1 MPYNKQKQ
9 LRRHIMLE
17 LNKIGK
23 QIKLLR
29 KAKGLTGEK
38 LAEILQISPQAIS
51 KWENGKCLPETMLLP
66 ELAKALNCNID
77 TLLIPRDDEL
87 EENDKVT
94 NFYENVNED
103 VRLEKQT
110 LEYTRSKNII
120 SRYLFNN
127 DMEIADVGGGSGPY
141 SFWLAEQGHNVHL
154 LDVTPKH
161 IEIAKQ
167 KIKDTNIDLSSCLCA
182 DARNLPYKNESM
194 DLVLIMGALY
204 HLQSQDSRAKCLS
217 EAFRVLK
224 RGGHVICTVIS
235 RYTVLV
241 ATLKWNLSH
250 IYDLDTLRKIIET
263 GKVEGF
269 TFPHAYFHTPNE
281 IINELSTAGFYNTH
295 AIAVEGIANAFG
307 DYSLPADEK
316 ESTRLLKH
324 IELIESTPELIGA
337 SRNIIAVGKKA

>member
-1 MPYNKQKQ
+1 
-9 LRRHIMLE
+9 MLD
-17 LNKIGK
+17 LIKIGR
-23 QIKLLR
+23 QIALLR
-29 KAKGLTGEK
+29 KAKGLTGER
-38 LAEILQISPQAIS
+38 LADILQISPQAIS

-66 ELAKALNCNID
+66 QLAKALDSNID
-77 TLLIPRDDEL
+77 TLLMPKDEPCIL

-94 NFYENVNED
+94 DFYENVNED

-110 LEYTRSKNII
+110 LEFTRSKNII
-120 SRYLFNN
+120 TRHLVSDN
-127 DMEIADVGGGSGPY
+127 MEIADIGGGSGPY
-141 SFWLAEQGHNVHL
+141 SFWLAEQGHRVHL
-154 LDVTPKH
+154 LDVTQKH

-167 KIKDTNIDLSSCLCA
+167 KMKANNIALSSCICA
-182 DARNLPYKNESM
+182 DARSLPYKNESM

-204 HLQSQDSRAKCLS
+204 HLQAQESRAKCLS

-224 RGGHVICTVIS
+224 RGGHVLCTVIS

-250 IYDLDTLRKIIET
+250 INDIDTLKKIIET

-269 TFPHAYFHTPNE
+269 TFPQAYFHTPNE

-295 AIAVEGIANAFG
+295 VIAVEGIANAFG
-307 DYSLPADEK
+307 DYRLPADEN
-316 ESTRLLKH
+316 ESARLLQY
-324 IELIESTPELIGA
+324 IELIESTPELIGV